1 MGSGYTRGT
10 RQLTVFRRAGAALEI
25 GRVEVAALHF
35 AADAKHKTVAELIAD
50 AVKSSERRVVE
61 HLGRVVRL
69 INMKANARDETA
81 RLKNFH
87 HRLCAI
93 ESELRQMGRKT

>member
-1 MGSGYTRGT
+1 MDANHR
-10 RQLTVFRRAGAALEI
+10 RQLQRELARKTDRIGSQSISHLSVDDLAEVLSTAIQTSEKRVF
-25 GRVEVAALHF
+25 
-35 AADAKHKTVAELIAD
+35 
-50 AVKSSERRVVE
+50 E

-87 HRLCAI
+87 YRLCAI
-93 ESELRQMGRKT
+93 ESELRQMARKT

>member
-1 MGSGYTRGT
+1 VDSNYRQRLHSGLVRKAGS
-10 RQLTVFRRAGAALEI
+10 QSISNLSIDDL
-25 GRVEVAALHF
+25 
-35 AADAKHKTVAELIAD
+35 AEGIAD

>member
-1 MGSGYTRGT
+1 VDSNYRQRLHSGLVRKAGS
-10 RQLTVFRRAGAALEI
+10 QSISNLSIDDLA
-25 GRVEVAALHF
+25 EV
-35 AADAKHKTVAELIAD
+35 IAD

-69 INMKANARDETA
+69 INMKADARDETA

>member
-1 MGSGYTRGT
+1 VRKAGS
-10 RQLTVFRRAGAALEI
+10 QSISNLSIDDLA
-25 GRVEVAALHF
+25 EV
-35 AADAKHKTVAELIAD
+35 IAD